1 MVPQFRYLV
10 FKAVDSSPEE
20 LVEHEEQKFDD
31 NLLRQFQRLFG
42 YLALTER
49 QAADPTGFCFA
60 FKDWEG
66 NRLNVRI
73 QEDANQFLL
82 QLLDKLEDRLNPTS
96 QKYTLQDIF

>member
-1 MVPQFRYLV
+1 M
-10 FKAVDSSPEE
+10 E
-20 LVEHEEQKFDD
+20 
-31 NLLRQFQRLFG
+31 
-42 YLALTER
+42 LTER
-49 QAADPTGFCFA
+49 AYADITEFCFA